1 MTSGVRLANQGQRWV
16 YYKIVLP
23 MAFTAERLHL
33 YIFLFSFLNG
43 RDANIVSTFDQ
54 CAPVT
59 MVAGVKRKQKIKRA
73 AVLIQFQNYFQGND
87 N

>member
-1 MTSGVRLANQGQRWV
+1 MQTRAKGGFIIKLCYPWLLQLRETTS
-16 YYKIVLP
+16 
-23 MAFTAERLHL
+23 LH
-33 YIFLFSFLNG
+33 FLSSYLNG

-59 MVAGVKRKQKIKRA
+59 MVAGVKRRQKIKRA